1 MDKRDA
7 LLGQVCADLWNY
19 MHRPATAQF
28 SSTAQIREILAPF
41 LVAWDAARPYPIPG
55 PYEIALQVGAAAVQ
69 SGRFENIGAALHA
82 AWVAVPEFYKGRD
95 LYVTTIAPLIYG
107 VSPPEGT
114 PAYDQADDAPA

>member
-1 MDKRDA
+1 MPLTPEDDA
-7 LLGQVCADLWNY
+7 FARAW
-19 MHRPATAQF
+19 
-28 SSTAQIREILAPF
+28 LAGDQ
-41 LVAWDAARPYPIPG
+41 AAIGDEARAARIVSQLLHEAAKPYPIPG

-95 LYVTTIAPLIYG
+95 LYVSTIAPLIYG